1 MTDTPT
7 PAPLDIQPGKPGL
20 LQRLSL
26 VWLVPLIALA
36 ASLWVAWDNYT
47 NQGTLIEIAFENASG
62 IKAEETEVKYK
73 DVTIGRVES
82 VEFAEGLGE
91 VLVHARIDPTIAPYL
106 DQDAS
111 FWVVRPD
118 VSVRGISGLD
128 TVLSGV
134 YIEGSW
140 NDEPDVQQYAFVGLE
155 EPPIAR
161 VDQAGVAI
169 TLRTKDGSSLTSG
182 APILHKGIQVGYLE
196 TPRLS
201 ADGQSVTV
209 SAFVDAP
216 YDRRITTNTRFWDTS
231 GFSIS
236 LGAGGIALNVNS
248 IASLIEGGIAF
259 DTIVSGGEPVEDGDL
274 FDLFESEEVA
284 RNSLFDD
291 PDLPVL
297 NLAILFDGSVS
308 GLTAGA
314 EVRFRGVRVGTVT
327 DLSAVAVE
335 DRVTGPLV
343 QLRTIIAVE
352 PGRMGLSEEATPED
366 ALILITDMVR
376 TANLRAR
383 LVTGNIL
390 SGALNVELYEDPNA
404 ERAFVN
410 LGAEPYPVLPTTD
423 NAIADVGDE
432 AQTVLDRVNDLP
444 IEELLTS
451 AIDLMDSLDQVVR
464 SEGVSQAP
472 DEIVALL
479 QSTREIVA
487 SEDMQAI
494 PTELR
499 AIVTELNGIVGDAGE
514 ADLVGRIG
522 EVVDTAGVAVANIDA
537 ATQNLPA
544 LTAEIEALVA
554 KANALEVEA
563 LITEATATL
572 NQIDGFIAT
581 EAMQAAP
588 EALVGL
594 VDEARGLIAS
604 EDLQAIPT
612 DLRRVVGQIDGILT
626 TLAEADVA
634 TQLTSAINAAN
645 SAAASID
652 TAATDLPAITAELNA
667 LAARANTLDLE
678 GLVTATSET
687 LNSINAL
694 VGADTTQDLPASLS
708 VALDEMAMFLA
719 EVREGGAITNV
730 NAALASA
737 ADAAQAIETAAAS
750 LPALSARATALVGQ
764 TDAVLQ
770 SYGER
775 SRFNAETMSTLR
787 DIQEAADAVSSLA
800 RAIQRN
806 PNSLLTGR

>member
-1 MTDTPT
+1 MTDSPT
-7 PAPLDIQPGKPGL
+7 PAQMDIQDGKPSGA
-20 LQRLSL
+20 RRISL
-26 VWLVPLIALA
+26 VWLVPLIALIV
-36 ASLWVAWDNYT
+36 SLSIAYQNYA
-47 NQGTLIEIAFENASG
+47 NQGTLIEISFENASG
-62 IKAEETEVKYK
+62 IKPEETEIKYK
-73 DVTIGRVES
+73 DVTIGRVED
-82 VEFAEGLGE
+82 VEFAEGLTE
-91 VLVHARIDPTIAPYL
+91 VLVHARIDQSVAPYL

-140 NDEPDVQQYAFVGLE
+140 NQEPDVQQFEFTGLE
-155 EPPIAR
+155 TPPITR
-161 VDQAGVAI
+161 VDDKGTQI
-169 TLRTKDGSSLTSG
+169 TLRTSDGSSLTAG
-182 APILHKGIQVGYLE
+182 APILHKGIQVGFLD
-196 TPRLS
+196 TPQLTR
-201 ADGQSVTV
+201 DGQSVTV
-209 SAFVDAP
+209 TAFIEEP
-216 YDRRITTNTRFWDTS
+216 YDSRMTTNTRFWDTS
-231 GFSIS
+231 GFSVS
-236 LGAGGIALNVNS
+236 LGAGGIALNVSS

-259 DTIVSGGEPVEDGDL
+259 DTIVSGGEPVRDGDI
-274 FDLFESEEVA
+274 FDLFEGEEVA
-284 RNSLFDD
+284 RNSLFND

-297 NLAILFDGSVS
+297 ELAILFDGSVN
-308 GLTAGA
+308 GLAAGA

-327 DLSAVAVE
+327 NLSAVAVE

-343 QLRTIIAVE
+343 QLRTIIAIE
-352 PGRMGLSEEATPED
+352 PGRMGLAEDATPED
-366 ALILITDMVR
+366 ALILISDMVR

-390 SGALNVELYEDPNA
+390 SGALNVELFEDPEA

-410 LGAEPYPVLPTTD
+410 LGAQPFPVLPTTE
-423 NAIADVGDE
+423 NAISDVGDE

-444 IEELLTS
+444 VEELMAS

-479 QSTREIVA
+479 QDTRNIIG
-487 SEDMQAI
+487 SEDIQAI
-494 PTELR
+494 PSELR
-499 AIVTELNGIVGDAGE
+499 AIVTELNDIVGDAGE
-514 ADLVGRIG
+514 ANIVGRVSDVI
-522 EVVDTAGVAVANIDA
+522 DTAGAAVANIDL

-544 LTAEIEALVA
+544 LTEEIAALVA
-554 KANALEVEA
+554 KANALEIEA

-572 NQIDGFIAT
+572 NQIDQFMAT
-581 EAMQAAP
+581 EALQAAP

-604 EDLQAIPT
+604 DDLQAIPT
-612 DLRRVVGQIDGILT
+612 DLRSVVAQIDGILA

-645 SAAASID
+645 AAAASIE
-652 TAATDLPAITAELNA
+652 TAATDLPAITAELNE
-667 LAARANTLDLE
+667 LAGKANDLDLE
-678 GLVTATSET
+678 GLVGATTAT
-687 LNSINAL
+687 LDSINAL
-694 VGADTTQDLPASLS
+694 IGADETQDLPGTLT
-708 VALDEMAMFLA
+708 VALDQMALFLA

-737 ADAAQAIETAAAS
+737 ADAASAIEVAAES
-750 LPALSARATALVGQ
+750 LPALSARATALVNQ
-764 TDAVLQ
+764 TDTVLK

-775 SRFNAETMSTLR
+775 SRFNAETLSTLR

>member
-1 MTDTPT
+1 MSDTPT
-7 PAPLDIQPGKPGL
+7 PAPLDVQTAKPGL

-36 ASLWVAWDNYT
+36 VSLWVAYQNYA

-62 IKAEETEVKYK
+62 IKAEETELRYR
-73 DVTIGRVES
+73 DVVVGRVES
-82 VEFAEGLGE
+82 VEFADGLGQ
-91 VLVHARIDPTIAPYL
+91 VLVNVRVDQTIAPYL

-140 NDEPDVQQYAFVGLE
+140 NDDPDNQQYSFIGLE
-155 EPPIAR
+155 DPPIAR
-161 VDQAGVAI
+161 VDQRGVAI

-201 ADGQSVTV
+201 PDGQSVTV
-209 SAFVDAP
+209 AAFIEAP
-216 YDRRITTNTRFWDTS
+216 YHRRVTTNTRFWDTS

-259 DTIVSGGEPVEDGDL
+259 DTIVSGGEPVVDGDT
-274 FDLFESEEVA
+274 FDLFESEETA

-297 NLAILFDGSVS
+297 NLAVFFDGSVS
-308 GLTAGA
+308 GLTTGA
-314 EVRFRGVRVGTVT
+314 DVRFRGVRVGTVT
-327 DLSAVAVE
+327 GLGAVAVE
-335 DRVTGPLV
+335 DRVSGPLV
-343 QLRTIIAVE
+343 RLRTILAVE

-376 TANLRAR
+376 TTNLRAR

-390 SGALNVELYEDPNA
+390 SGALNVELFEDPDA
-404 ERAFVN
+404 ERAFVD

-464 SEGVSQAP
+464 SDGVSQAP

-479 QSTREIVA
+479 QDTRSIVA
-487 SEDMQAI
+487 SEDIQAI
-494 PTELR
+494 PSELR
-499 AIVTELNGIVGDAGE
+499 AIVTELNAIVSDAGE
-514 ADLVGRIG
+514 ADLVGRIST
-522 EVVDTAGVAVANIDA
+522 VVETAGTAVDNIDA
-537 ATQNLPA
+537 ATADLPA
-544 LTAEIEALVA
+544 LTAEISALVA
-554 KANALEVEA
+554 KANALELEA
-563 LITEATATL
+563 LVTEATATL
-572 NQIDGFIAT
+572 NQIDAFLAG
-581 EAMQAAP
+581 EALQAAP
-588 EALVGL
+588 ASLVALVE
-594 VDEARGLIAS
+594 EARGLIAS
-604 EDLQAIPT
+604 DDVQAIPA
-612 DLRRVVGQIDGILT
+612 DLRGVVAEIDGILA
-626 TLAEADVA
+626 TLAAADVA

-667 LAARANTLDLE
+667 LAAKANELDLE
-678 GLVTATSET
+678 GLVAATAAT
-687 LNSINAL
+687 LDSINTL
-694 VGADTTQDLPASLS
+694 VGADATQDLPGALT
-708 VALDEMAMFLA
+708 VALDQMSMFLA
-719 EVREGGAITNV
+719 EVRTGGAITNV

-737 ADAAQAIETAAAS
+737 ADAARAIETAAES
-750 LPALSARATALVGQ
+750 LPALSARATALVNQ

-775 SRFNAETMSTLR
+775 SRFNAETLSTLR

>member
-1 MTDTPT
+1 MTDSPT
-7 PAPLDIQPGKPGL
+7 PAPMDIQPAKPSFL
-20 LQRLSL
+20 RRLSL

-36 ASLWVAWDNYT
+36 ISLGVAYQNYS

-62 IKAEETEVKYK
+62 IKADETEIRYK
-73 DVTIGRVES
+73 DVTIGRVED
-82 VEFAEGLGE
+82 VAFADGLGE
-91 VLVHARIDPTIAPYL
+91 VLIQARIDPTIAPYL

-140 NDEPDVQQYAFVGLE
+140 NDEPDVQQFAFSGLE
-155 EPPIAR
+155 EPPISR
-161 VDQAGVAI
+161 VDEEGI
-169 TLRTKDGSSLTSG
+169 ELTLRTKDGSSLTTG
-182 APILHKGIQVGYLE
+182 APVLHKGIQVGFLE
-196 TPRLS
+196 SPRLS
-201 ADGQSVTV
+201 RDGQSVTV
-209 SAFVDAP
+209 SAFIEEP

-236 LGAGGIALNVNS
+236 LGAGGIALNVSS

-259 DTIVSGGEPVEDGDL
+259 DTIVSGGEPAADGDI
-274 FDLFESEEVA
+274 FDLFEGEEAA

-297 NLAILFDGSVS
+297 NVAVLFDGSVS
-308 GLTAGA
+308 GLTAGS
-314 EVRFRGVRVGTVT
+314 EVRFRGLRVGTVT

-335 DRVTGPLV
+335 DRVEGPAV
-343 QLRTIIAVE
+343 QLRTTLAIE
-352 PGRMGLSEEATPED
+352 PGRMGMREEATPED
-366 ALILITDMVR
+366 ALILVTDLVR

-390 SGALNVELYEDPNA
+390 SGALNVELYEDPDA

-410 LGAEPYPVLPTTD
+410 LGAEPFPVLPTTE
-423 NAIADVGDE
+423 NAISDVGDE

-444 IEELLTS
+444 VEELLTS

-479 QSTREIVA
+479 KDTRQIVG
-487 SEDMQAI
+487 SDDIQAI

-499 AIVTELNGIVGDAGE
+499 AIVTELNGIVSDASD

-522 EVVDTAGVAVANIDA
+522 TVVDGAGAAVASIEA

-544 LTAEIEALVA
+544 LTAEIEALVT

-563 LITEATATL
+563 LVTEATATL
-572 NQIDGFIAT
+572 NQIETFMAA
-581 EAMQAAP
+581 EALQAAP

-594 VDEARGLIAS
+594 VDEARVLIQS
-604 EDLQAIPT
+604 EDIQAIPG
-612 DLRRVVGQIDGILT
+612 DLRGVVGQIDTILA

-634 TQLTSAINAAN
+634 NQLTSAINAAN
-645 SAAASID
+645 RAAASID
-652 TAATDLPAITAELNA
+652 TAATDLPAITAELNE
-667 LAARANTLDLE
+667 LAARANDLDLA
-678 GLVTATSET
+678 GLVTATSGT
-687 LNSINAL
+687 LDSINAL
-694 VGADTTQDLPASLS
+694 VGSDTTQDLPASLS
-708 VALDEMAMFLA
+708 AALDEMALFLA
-719 EVREGGAITNV
+719 EVRDGGAISNV

-737 ADAAQAIETAAAS
+737 ADAAGAIEEAATS
-750 LPALSARATALVGQ
+750 LPALSARASSLFSQ
-764 TDAVLQ
+764 TETVLQ
-770 SYGER
+770 TYNDR
-775 SRFNAETMSTLR
+775 SRFNAETLSTLR

>member
-1 MTDTPT
+1 MTDTP
-7 PAPLDIQPGKPGL
+7 APMEIKQGKPSPL
-20 LQRLSL
+20 RRLSW
-26 VWLVPLIALA
+26 VWLVPVIALIV
-36 ASLWVAWDNYT
+36 SLSVAYQNYA
-47 NQGTLIEIAFENASG
+47 NQGTLIEISFENASG
-62 IKAEETEVKYK
+62 IKAEETEIRYK
-73 DVTIGRVES
+73 DVTIGRVED
-82 VEFAEGLGE
+82 VEFADGLQE
-91 VLVHARIDPTIAPYL
+91 VLVHARIDQTIAPYL

-140 NDEPDVQQYAFVGLE
+140 NDNPDVQQFAFIGLE
-155 EPPIAR
+155 EPPISR
-161 VDQAGVAI
+161 VNDEGTAI
-169 TLRTKDGSSLTSG
+169 TLRTKDGSSLTAG
-182 APILHKGIQVGYLE
+182 APILHKGIQVGFLD

-209 SAFVDAP
+209 DAFIEAP
-216 YDRRITTNTRFWDTS
+216 FDRRMTTNTRFWDTS

-236 LGAGGIALNVNS
+236 LGSGGIALNVS
-248 IASLIEGGIAF
+248 SLASLIEGGVAF
-259 DTIVSGGEPVEDGDL
+259 DTLVSGGEPVTDGDTFDL
-274 FDLFESEEVA
+274 FDSEEVA

-314 EVRFRGVRVGTVT
+314 EVRFRGVRVGNVT
-327 DLSAVAVE
+327 NLSAVAVE
-335 DRVTGPLV
+335 DRVSGPLV

-352 PGRMGLSEEATPED
+352 PGRMGLAEEATPND

-376 TANLRAR
+376 TSNLRAR

-390 SGALNVELYEDPNA
+390 SGALNVELYEDPDA
-404 ERAFVN
+404 ERAFVD
-410 LGAEPYPVLPTTD
+410 LGAEPFPVLPTTE

-479 QSTREIVA
+479 QDTRNIVG
-487 SEDMQAI
+487 SEDIQAI
-494 PTELR
+494 PSELR
-499 AIVTELNGIVGDAGE
+499 AIVTELNTIVGDAGE

-522 EVVDTAGVAVANIDA
+522 NVVDSAGTTVANIEA

-554 KANALEVEA
+554 KANALEIEA
-563 LITEATATL
+563 LVTEATATL
-572 NQIDGFIAT
+572 NQIDTFMAT
-581 EAMQAAP
+581 EALQAAP

-604 EDLQAIPT
+604 DDLQAIPG
-612 DLRRVVGQIDGILT
+612 DLRGVVAQIDAILA
-626 TLAEADVA
+626 TLSEADVA

-645 SAAASID
+645 AAAASIE

-667 LAARANTLDLE
+667 LAAKANDLDLDGLVAATSATLD
-678 GLVTATSET
+678 
-687 LNSINAL
+687 SINAL
-694 VGADTTQDLPASLS
+694 IGADATQDLPGALT
-708 VALDEMAMFLA
+708 VALDQMSMFLA
-719 EVREGGAITNV
+719 EVRQGGAITNV

-737 ADAAQAIETAAAS
+737 ADAARAIETAAES
-750 LPALSARATALVGQ
+750 LPALSARATALVAQ
-764 TDAVLQ
+764 TDSVLQ
-770 SYGER
+770 NYGER
-775 SRFNAETMSTLR
+775 SRFNAETLSTLR
-787 DIQEAADAVSSLA
+787 DIQEAADAVSALA